1 MQSTPWNKPDVTLT
15 QAQQGRKNVKR
26 IDLYKQKLKAAKAE
40 LPMRK
45 RQYNSAQRYL
55 SKTLETI
62 NILEKKIVNMA
73 KY

>member
-1 MQSTPWNKPDVTLT
+1 MIST
-15 QAQQGRKNVKR
+15 QAKQERKDVKR

-45 RQYNSAQRYL
+45 RQFNSAQRYL

-62 NILEKKIVNMA
+62 NILEKKIVYLA
-73 KY
+73 KH